1 MGQLLINANCHGDIY
16 MPWQIGL
23 REFWWEYEV
32 NKAYELMRIIKQG
45 EPCYLSNFLR
55 GKNQEMV
62 T

>member
-45 EPCYLSNFLR
+45 EP
-55 GKNQEMV
+55 
-62 T
+62 